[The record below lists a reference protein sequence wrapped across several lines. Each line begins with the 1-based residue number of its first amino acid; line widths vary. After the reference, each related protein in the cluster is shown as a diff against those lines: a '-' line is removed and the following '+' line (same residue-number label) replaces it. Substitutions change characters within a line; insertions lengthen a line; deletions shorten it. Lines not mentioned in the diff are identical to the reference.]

1 MRDGE
6 WHMGR
11 GISSVPWSGMVY
23 MGLGCQEVV
32 FGSDEMGMKLNPAI
46 PILVFCKS
54 LAK

>member
-1 MRDGE
+1 
-6 WHMGR
+6 MGR
-11 GISSVPWSGMVY
+11 DISIVPWLRMVY

-32 FGSDEMGMKLNPAI
+32 FGNDEMGMKLNPAI